1 MKNLELVPR
10 NLEFMA
16 KEKLAILENDPKFK
30 SRLTTVREEFDR
42 KEEERKENI
51 KEDIEKPEQLEKT
64 EELPKA
70 VDETKFAQ
78 IYGKAKGRIQEALG
92 NIKAFFKE
100 HFSIKSNDE
109 QDSGER

>member
-78 IYGKAKGRIQEALG
+78 IYGKAKGRIQ
-92 NIKAFFKE
+92 
-100 HFSIKSNDE
+100 
-109 QDSGER
+109 